1 MDDDSK
7 SADPPWGY
15 ILTLGGVA
23 IVAVALLVLPGLL
36 FSKPA
41 PSPAPSPAPLD
52 PHVVV
57 TPNGTLVFAF
67 EDGAIVIRRTVEA
80 VPTELGRAA
89 LPGPM
94 LPAATDAPVNGSA
107 GFLMVCPA
115 PGGGAQDRFV
125 FGHLDGAPIAYTGP
139 TADGQGAPD
148 GFFLF
153 ALRPGEISDAQQI
166 RVEVVGQGMVGLPG
180 SELGFAA
187 SDGVLQPSGCRV
199 SG

>member
-1 MDDDSK
+1 MDGDSK
-7 SADPPWGY
+7 STDPPWGF
-15 ILTLGGVA
+15 ILALGGLVIVA
-23 IVAVALLVLPGLL
+23 IALLLLPGLL
-36 FSKPA
+36 SPKPAPTPA
-41 PSPAPSPAPLD
+41 PSPTLLD

-67 EDGAIVIRRTVEA
+67 EDGAIVVRRTVDA
-80 VPTELGRAA
+80 VTTELGRAA

-107 GFLMVCPA
+107 SFLMVCPA

-125 FGHLDGAPIAYTGP
+125 FGHLDGSPITYTGP

-153 ALRPGEISDAQQI
+153 ALRPGEISDALQI
-166 RVEVVGQGMVGLPG
+166 RIEVVGHGMVGAPG
-180 SELGFAA
+180 SEFRFAA